1 MKKLTILRVGTIS
14 PELNLMK
21 DWFARHYF
29 ILASLGL
36 VAMVVIDYLKIAGH
50 LKFVS
55 FVLISLLGT
64 SGFIVSLCST
74 KTEEDNKK

>member
-1 MKKLTILRVGTIS
+1 V
-14 PELNLMK
+14 
-21 DWFARHYF
+21 
-29 ILASLGL
+29 SLGL

-55 FVLISLLGT
+55 FVLISLLCT

-74 KTEEDNKK
+74 KTEGDNKK